1 MKKIGKI
8 TSQQI
13 SWLRE
18 QNICQIQK
26 KTFLVIESYGTSQK
40 DDVSVLSLQEQIAL
54 ETLEDT
60 AQFSDNHDSVGWL
73 RREIKLT
80 LQYNKL
86 LALSRFHSLEKKI
99 KQQFTEKY
107 KNTINNYT
115 SKGYAVKL

>member
-40 DDVSVLSLQEQIAL
+40 DDFSVLSLQEQIAL

-60 AQFSDNHDSVGWL
+60 VQFSDNHDSVG
-73 RREIKLT
+73 
-80 LQYNKL
+80 
-86 LALSRFHSLEKKI
+86 
-99 KQQFTEKY
+99 
-107 KNTINNYT
+107 
-115 SKGYAVKL
+115 

>member
-8 TSQQI
+8 TSEQI

-40 DDVSVLSLQEQIAL
+40 DDVSVLSLREQIAL

-60 AQFSDNHDSVGWL
+60 VQFSDNHDSVGLL
-73 RREIKLT
+73 RK
-80 LQYNKL
+80 
-86 LALSRFHSLEKKI
+86 
-99 KQQFTEKY
+99 
-107 KNTINNYT
+107 
-115 SKGYAVKL
+115 